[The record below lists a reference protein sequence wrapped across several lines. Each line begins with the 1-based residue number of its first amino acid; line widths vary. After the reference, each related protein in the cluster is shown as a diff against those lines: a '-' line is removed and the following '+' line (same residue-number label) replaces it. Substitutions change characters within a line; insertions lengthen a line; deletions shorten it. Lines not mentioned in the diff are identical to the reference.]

1 MPSSLRKLLPL
12 LLLALA
18 AALAAA
24 ACGSSNEEQRTV
36 PAGAIALVGDK
47 PLEKADLDRLV
58 EQTRKNYE
66 AQKQDFPEAGTPQ
79 YESVKSVLVKT
90 LVQQAQWE
98 QAGAAL
104 GVKVTDN
111 EVQTQLD
118 ALKQQY
124 FKGDET
130 AFEDELDKQGMTE
143 AQLREQL
150 RSKLLSDKIY
160 NTVIGKVKVTDAE
173 IKAYYNDHKSDYQQT
188 ESRDVRHIL
197 VKTKSLADRVYNEL
211 KDGADFAKLAKKY
224 SEDTASAAD
233 GGNFTAYKG
242 RTVAP
247 FDKFVF
253 SADTGD
259 LSKPI
264 KTEFGWHVIEIL
276 SGVKPPG
283 VQPLEDVRESINST
297 LLQEKQNEALR
308 KFVQDARQKYAVTYA
323 PGYKPAP
330 TTTEGATTTTG

>member
-1 MPSSLRKLLPL
+1 
-12 LLLALA
+12 
-18 AALAAA
+18 
-24 ACGSSNEEQRTV
+24 
-36 PAGAIALVGDK
+36 
-47 PLEKADLDRLV
+47 
-58 EQTRKNYE
+58 
-66 AQKQDFPEAGTPQ
+66 
-79 YESVKSVLVKT
+79 VKSVLVKT

-104 GVKVTDN
+104 GVKVTDD

-130 AFEDELDKQGMTE
+130 AFEDELEKQGMTE

-173 IKAYYNDHKSDYQQT
+173 IKAYYDDHKSDYQQT

-211 KDGADFAKLAKKY
+211 TDGADFAKLAKKY

-308 KFVQDARQKYAVTYA
+308 KFVQDARQKYSVTYA